1 MILTKTDVANM
12 ALAEIGARRITDYT
26 SDATVESRAC
36 HLHLDHV
43 ADTLLRRH
51 QWNFA
56 TARVELVAASAP
68 LFGEWDAA
76 WTLPADL
83 VRLIRITSG
92 DVDNPLRSYAIEG
105 RLLLTKTY
113 TTLGIVYVTN
123 AAPVAAW
130 DSLFVDAVTYK
141 LAATIAADVAQNPTL
156 QAACL
161 QKLESLALPAAQT
174 ADAREVL
181 SGENFGPRQ
190 LASMS
195 GLVNARFNGSGRPP
209 YIPTV

>member
-1 MILTKTDVANM
+1 MATTKTDIANM
-12 ALAEIGARRITDYT
+12 ALAEIGARRISDYT

-43 ADTLLRRH
+43 VDTLLRRH

-56 TARVELVAASAP
+56 TARVALTAAAAP
-68 LFGEWDAA
+68 ACEWEAA
-76 WTLPADL
+76 WTLPSDL
-83 VRLIRITSG
+83 VRLIRVVSG
-92 DVDNPLRSYAIEG
+92 DVDNPIRQFAIEG
-105 RLLLTKTY
+105 RLLLTY
-113 TTLGIVYVTN
+113 ACAALHLVYVSN
-123 AAPVAAW
+123 AAAVASW
-130 DSLFVDAVTYK
+130 DSLFVDAVVYK
-141 LAATIAADVAQNPTL
+141 LASVIASDVAKSPTAQ
-156 QAACL
+156 QACI

-195 GLVNARFNGSGRPP
+195 ALVRSRFAYGARPP
-209 YIPTV
+209 FVPTL